1 MGIKTNKPFDVKLIK
16 ENQYYRLYVTHPN
29 FKGRIRKRL
38 GDRSYEDLE
47 NIMFSIKYELGKQ
60 FISGEIIKSEVESFI
75 DNYIGMNVKQTAS
88 VFDYKEDFLKS
99 KEETLNKKTRRTIS
113 YSTLSGYRTAL
124 KYFENFLINKGHSS
138 HPTQINKKILDSY
151 YNYISG
157 SHNYKTKLHTK
168 LKGFIIFL
176 EKDKQL
182 QIDPSYKLS
191 SFTEEYDNQCPE
203 DDDIALTEDEVKK
216 LIELREKFLKGEVE
230 IEKFKKSDKIPI
242 ELQERQFNMKKE
254 NIIKCLDCFLFMI
267 STGMYYADIIKT
279 TINFNGR
286 NGLQHISYRR
296 AKNGSLCKAI
306 PIKEDNIFISKQIV
320 DQYGIKNGS
329 NFPLNLSLTH
339 FDKHLGRISSLANIG
354 FKITNK
360 MARKTFASYLYFN
373 KNLPIHYLQILLGH
387 KDVKDTAH
395 YLRISDE
402 DIANEVMRWTSNTP
416 NK

>member
-38 GDRSYEDLE
+38 CDRIYEDLE
-47 NIMFSIKYELGKQ
+47 NIMFSIKYELGKK
-60 FISGEIIKSEVESFI
+60 FTSGEIMKSEVESFI

-124 KYFENFLINKGHSS
+124 KYFENFLIKKGHSS

-216 LIELREKFLKGEVE
+216 LIELRKKFLKGEVE

-242 ELQERQFNMKKE
+242 ELQERQFNMRKE

-267 STGMYYADIIKT
+267 STGMYYADIIKSS
-279 TINFNGR
+279 INFNGR

-320 DQYGIKNGS
+320 DQYRIKNGS

-395 YLRISDE
+395 YLRISDD
-402 DIANEVMRWTSNTP
+402 DIANEIVKWI
-416 NK
+416 

>member
-124 KYFENFLINKGHSS
+124 KYFENFLIKKGHSS

-339 FDKHLGRISSLANIG
+339 FDKHL
-354 FKITNK
+354 
-360 MARKTFASYLYFN
+360 
-373 KNLPIHYLQILLGH
+373 
-387 KDVKDTAH
+387 
-395 YLRISDE
+395 
-402 DIANEVMRWTSNTP
+402 
-416 NK
+416 